1 MKKRTI
7 AIELTTEGI
16 ERAINELNAY
26 KQELVQKTETLR
38 KRVAE
43 LLANEARQ
51 GFNSAIVDD
60 LINDSKRI
68 AQVDVSVD
76 NNGDVT
82 LVIADS
88 KDAKK
93 MDAVWVEFGTG
104 VYHNGSPGS
113 SPHPN
118 GAELGF
124 TIGGFGEG
132 RGKRQV
138 WGFKEDGVLKLTHG
152 TPAKMPM
159 ARAVSSVINDIQSI
173 VQEVFG

>member
-7 AIELTTEGI
+7 AIELTTDGI
-16 ERAINELNAY
+16 ERAINELNTY
-26 KQELVQKTETLR
+26 KQEIIQKTETLR
-38 KRVAE
+38 KRVGE
-43 LLANEARQ
+43 LLANEAQQ
-51 GFNSAIVDD
+51 GFNGAIVDD

-76 NNGDVT
+76 NSGDVT
-82 LVIADS
+82 LVIA
-88 KDAKK
+88 KGE
-93 MDAVWVEFGTG
+93 DAVWVEFGTG

-113 SPHPN
+113 SPHPD

-124 TIGGFGEG
+124 TIGSFGEG